1 MGEINFNILDFF
13 LILFEF
19 GIGFMLVIE
28 MREDLIIDSKL
39 EGFSLLDDVE
49 GESIEGEW
57 VLK

>member
-1 MGEINFNILDFF
+1 
-13 LILFEF
+13 
-19 GIGFMLVIE
+19 

>member
-1 MGEINFNILDFF
+1 MREINLNILDFF

>member
-1 MGEINFNILDFF
+1 MREINFNILDFF
-13 LILFEF
+13 LIFFEF